1 MRIDLVV
8 NLEGRIILNER
19 KGYIWTPFTQTE
31 KENKLARNKLAH
43 REESAFFLLFFF
55 TIGKQA
61 ELGKGI
67 VSKKTY

>member
-43 REESAFFLLFFF
+43 REESAFFFF